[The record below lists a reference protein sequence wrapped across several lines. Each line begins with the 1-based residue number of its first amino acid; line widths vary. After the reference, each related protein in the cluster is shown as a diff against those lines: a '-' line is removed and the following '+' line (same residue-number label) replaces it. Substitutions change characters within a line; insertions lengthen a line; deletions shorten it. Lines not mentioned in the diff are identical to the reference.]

1 MNECYIDVIVSHLV
15 CCLHK
20 GYLHTDER
28 AGTHVTL
35 LTDSRVLGVGL
46 TLTLTHSPFCVERD
60 MGPWFSG
67 SSPDFLCRLWLGG
80 K

>member
-1 MNECYIDVIVSHLV
+1 MNECYIDVIVSYLV

-35 LTDSRVLGVGL
+35 LTDSGVLGVGL
-46 TLTLTHSPFCVERD
+46 TLTLTPQPLLRGE
-60 MGPWFSG
+60 GYG
-67 SSPDFLCRLWLGG
+67 SLVLRL
-80 K
+80 